1 MPAGLSADPHLR
13 LFDRIAWVYGLLFAL
28 QRRAFRR
35 RLRQLRSRLALPR
48 GARIL
53 DIGCGSGA
61 LASVLAQ
68 RGHEVWAVDA
78 STRMVATA
86 WRLLARAGL
95 AARDIRV
102 SPGNPLEGLAFPSG
116 HFDLV
121 LATHVVHGL
130 TSAQRGQFYREAR
143 RVSRGLVML
152 RDYSPGGSRGP
163 GLLMRLLEELEG
175 SDYRRFRRRGVAEL
189 REHFAGVEVLRPSA
203 GSAWYLC
210 RCRA

>member
-1 MPAGLSADPHLR
+1 MPAGLSADPHTR
-13 LFDRIAWVYGLLFAL
+13 LFDRIAWIYGLLFPL
-28 QRRAFRR
+28 QRRDFRR
-35 RLRQLRSRLALPR
+35 SLGELSRRLALPR

-68 RGHEVWAVDA
+68 RGNTVRAVDA

-86 WRLLARAGL
+86 RRLLARAGL
-95 AARDIRV
+95 QGRKVRV
-102 SPGNPLEGLAFPSG
+102 SPGNPLEGLAFPAG

-130 TSAQRGQFYREAR
+130 PPAQRGRFYREAR
-143 RVSRGLVML
+143 RVSRGLVLL
-152 RDYSPGGSRGP
+152 RDYPPAGSGGP
-163 GLLMRLLEELEG
+163 GLVLRVLEALEG
-175 SDYRRFRRRGVAEL
+175 SDYRRFRRRGLKEL
-189 REHFAGVEVLRPSA
+189 REHFAEVKVLRAST

-210 RCRA
+210 RQRA